1 MKPVLKFNAGTREIN
16 PTVTPTT
23 RKPLIR
29 WDSPATTV
37 WILLTTKKVY
47 LYRLWTTFR
56 NNTNRNHIRLEIV
69 MDAFKLKTLLRPCV
83 HQSVFPA
90 AGVFFQLFS
99 MGARWYSLS
108 SFRAPKISWTHTD
121 RAAGPSLLS
130 SAWFNHPP
138 PKARTRTSTLHCVNI
153 LVRNKLSTKSDTSNS
168 LADIPNHSNQ
178 SVSSARWRFE
188 RFKNFFYHF
197 TKQLFQ
203 LIQSCEKLRFFL
215 PSLLQSKRSPFK
227 HTVSSMQF

>member
-108 SFRAPKISWTHTD
+108 SFFARPKSHEPTLTE
-121 RAAGPSLLS
+121 RRVRLFFLVRGS
-130 SAWFNHPP
+130 
-138 PKARTRTSTLHCVNI
+138 TTLHPKQGPEQVLYI
-153 LVRNKLSTKSDTSNS
+153 VST
-168 LADIPNHSNQ
+168 
-178 SVSSARWRFE
+178 F
-188 RFKNFFYHF
+188 
-197 TKQLFQ
+197 
-203 LIQSCEKLRFFL
+203 
-215 PSLLQSKRSPFK
+215 
-227 HTVSSMQF
+227 